1 MYIRGAGLLPV
12 YIQQGRQELSYH
24 RKAIYT
30 PLCID
35 SAHGGSREMI
45 FFSFEHETVVLWSR
59 EAGDTFSIAD
69 LNNKQHLVYI
79 VALVTSFLGKNAQ
92 WILP

>member
-12 YIQQGRQELSYH
+12 YIQQGLQELSYH

-35 SAHGGSREMI
+35 SLRLHIWLIRFTRVSRETI
-45 FFSFEHETVVLWSR
+45 FLLCSDTVVL
-59 EAGDTFSIAD
+59 
-69 LNNKQHLVYI
+69 
-79 VALVTSFLGKNAQ
+79 
-92 WILP
+92 